1 MSAQALDY
9 VVAGDNSSGFPSF
22 QLSLFK
28 ALCKRLFMK
37 SLQGEAK
44 PRVPFVVAKVK
55 AAKLGVACAQS

>member
-9 VVAGDNSSGFPSF
+9 VVAGDNTSCFPSY
-22 QLSLFK
+22 QISLIK
-28 ALCKRLFMK
+28 VLCKRLFIV
-37 SLQGEAK
+37 SLQAEAK